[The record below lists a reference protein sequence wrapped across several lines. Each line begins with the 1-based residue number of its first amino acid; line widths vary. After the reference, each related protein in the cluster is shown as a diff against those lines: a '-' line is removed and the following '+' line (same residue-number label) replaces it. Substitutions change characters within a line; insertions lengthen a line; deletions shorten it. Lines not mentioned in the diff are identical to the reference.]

1 MVTIGEIIKHA
12 RIKCGLTQHE
22 LGEHLGVSLHT
33 VMRWE
38 KSKSTPSAYE
48 ILDLAKVLQVS
59 TSYLLGVD
67 DYRKKSV
74 TESAEDLD
82 QVMRDLASENPDIVI
97 RFRNMRLRWP
107 ELTKEEKRVILDGML
122 YVLGKAD
129 MELETRLRREGL
141 KGNV

>member
-1 MVTIGEIIKHA
+1 MATIGERVKYV
-12 RIKCGLTQHE
+12 RVKNGLTQHE
-22 LGEHLGVSLHT
+22 LGEILGVSLHT

-48 ILDLAKVLQVS
+48 ILDLARVLQVS
-59 TSYLLGVD
+59 ASYLLGVD
-67 DYRKKSV
+67 DNRKKNV

-97 RFRNMRLRWP
+97 GFRNMRLRWP

-129 MELETRLRREGL
+129 VEVETRLKREGR

>member
-1 MVTIGEIIKHA
+1 MVTIGELIRHA
-12 RIKCGLTQHE
+12 RVKCRLTQHE

-48 ILDLAKVLQVS
+48 ILDLAKVLHVS

-67 DYRKKSV
+67 DSRKKSV

-129 MELETRLRREGL
+129 MELETRLRREGR

>member
-1 MVTIGEIIKHA
+1 MATIGELIRHA
-12 RIKCGLTQHE
+12 RVKCGLTQHE

-48 ILDLAKVLQVS
+48 ILDLAKILEVS
-59 TSYLLGVD
+59 ASHLLGVD
-67 DYRKKSV
+67 DGRKKSV
-74 TESAEDLD
+74 TESAQDLD

-97 RFRNMRLRWP
+97 RFHNMRLRWP
-107 ELTKEEKRVILDGML
+107 ELTKEEKRAILDGML
-122 YVLGKAD
+122 YALGKAD
-129 MELETRLRREGL
+129 TELDSRLRREGR